1 MAIVST
7 QDRYSS
13 SINTSQSRHQ
23 NSTKGRLQEKRSLP
37 VAQVNLRHR
46 SFNKAS
52 LQTNNPKITTDFK
65 MFNGKLSTFNML
77 TIPFLLISAASS
89 TPLRACSSTN
99 ARSLG
104 SFQESSIQVRDDG
117 PFCHPQ
123 PPGRCTLSITAGQPR
138 EWAAVANYAC
148 VPIGGWY
155 VNGIFDLASQL
166 KYKVD
171 GDSSPH
177 PHPSFCYAGEC
188 HGPDDPCWYVQYEDD
203 EYNHNAIHYC
213 QFTCS
218 QG

>member
-1 MAIVST
+1 
-7 QDRYSS
+7 
-13 SINTSQSRHQ
+13 
-23 NSTKGRLQEKRSLP
+23 
-37 VAQVNLRHR
+37 
-46 SFNKAS
+46 
-52 LQTNNPKITTDFK
+52 

-148 VPIGGWY
+148 VPIGGWLMGTALLTRIP
-155 VNGIFDLASQL
+155 VSAMLENVMDLTTLVGMFNTKTTNTTTTPFITASSL
-166 KYKVD
+166 AHK
-171 GDSSPH
+171 
-177 PHPSFCYAGEC
+177 AR
-188 HGPDDPCWYVQYEDD
+188 
-203 EYNHNAIHYC
+203 
-213 QFTCS
+213 
-218 QG
+218 